1 MLRTSR
7 RFVVLAAVGII
18 AIPLTVVATAY
29 ACANLM
35 SAKLDRASATPS
47 TQVQFMGR
55 NFNSNSKAS
64 PVSIRWNG
72 RRGAVL
78 FEGRP
83 SRNGK
88 LSTKVTVPDNV
99 RPGYYMVL
107 ATQIGPNGKPA
118 AGSPA
123 RAVLKVV
130 RSKGSSNSSVVAAPV
145 TPGGPA
151 GPSAPLAI
159 GLGLSGL
166 LLVGSLTA
174 MAVRRRRVPTGLSST
189 A

>member
-7 RFVVLAAVGII
+7 RLAVLGAVGII
-18 AIPLTVVATAY
+18 AVPLTVAATAF

-35 SAKLDRASATPS
+35 SAKLDRAAASPS

-55 NFNSNSKAS
+55 NFNSRAGAS
-64 PVSIRWNG
+64 PVAIRWNG
-72 RRGAVL
+72 RNGKVL
-78 FEGRP
+78 FEGQP
-83 SRNGK
+83 SRSGK
-88 LSTKVTVPDNV
+88 LSTKFTVPTAK
-99 RPGYYMVL
+99 PGYYMVL

-130 RSKGSSNSSVVAAPV
+130 RSTGSSNSSVAAAPV

-151 GPSAPLAI
+151 GPQAPLAI
-159 GLGLSGL
+159 GLGLSAIM
-166 LLVGSLTA
+166 LVGGLAT
-174 MAVRRRRVPTGLSST
+174 MAVRRRRIPAGLSST

>member
-7 RFVVLAAVGII
+7 RFAVLAAVGLI

-55 NFNSNSKAS
+55 NFNSNPKAS

-88 LSTKVTVPDNV
+88 LSTKFTVPNAK
-99 RPGYYMVL
+99 PGYYMVL

-166 LLVGSLTA
+166 LLVGSLTTL
-174 MAVRRRRVPTGLSST
+174 AVRRRRMPTGLSS
-189 A
+189 AA

>member
-7 RFVVLAAVGII
+7 RFAVLAAIGII
-18 AIPLTVVATAY
+18 GVPLTIAATAF

-35 SAKLDRASATPS
+35 SAKLNRASASPS
-47 TQVQFMGR
+47 SQVQFMGR
-55 NFNSNSKAS
+55 NFNSNAAAS

-83 SRNGK
+83 ARSGK
-88 LSTKVTVPDNV
+88 LSTKFRVPNV
-99 RPGYYMVL
+99 RPGYYMVI
-107 ATQIGPNGKPA
+107 ATQDGPNGRPA

-130 RSKGSSNSSVVAAPV
+130 RSRGSSNSSVVAAPV

-151 GPSAPLAI
+151 GPTAPLAI
-159 GLGLSGL
+159 GLGLSAL
-166 LLVGSLTA
+166 LLAGGLATV
-174 MAVRRRRVPTGLSST
+174 AVRRRRMPDGLSST

>member
-1 MLRTSR
+1 M
-7 RFVVLAAVGII
+7 

-35 SAKLDRASATPS
+35 SAKLNRAAASPT

-55 NFNSNSKAS
+55 NFNSNAAAS
-64 PVSIRWNG
+64 AVSIRWNG
-72 RRGAVL
+72 RNGKVL
-78 FEGRP
+78 FAGRP
-83 SRNGK
+83 SRDGK
-88 LSTKVTVPDNV
+88 LSTKFTVPEAK
-99 RPGYYMVL
+99 PGYYMVL

-123 RAVLKVV
+123 RAVLRVV
-130 RSKGSSNSSVVAAPV
+130 RSTGSANSSVVAAPV

-159 GLGLSGL
+159 GLGLSGI
-166 LLVGSLTA
+166 LLVGSLATV
-174 MAVRRRRVPTGLSST
+174 AVRRRRMPTGLSST